1 MEIFDRLKNL
11 LFNDHK
17 NSKLIKNVILL
28 GILGMILIFAG
39 NLFSGPDTDETEYNQ
54 EVVINDHESDKSYV
68 DILSEELAELVS
80 LIKGAGEAR
89 VMLLAES
96 GVEKKHEYNLEE
108 NNKITSEE
116 DQNQGERRIEEESVS
131 KELVVISDSQGNE
144 KPVVIR
150 EDNPTIDGVLIIAEG
165 ADSSAVRYKIS
176 KSISNFL
183 NLPIYKVNVLPKE
196 RRDK

>member
-1 MEIFDRLKNL
+1 MKIFDRLNDL
-11 LFNDHK
+11 IFNDNK
-17 NSKLIKNVILL
+17 NSKLIRNAILL
-28 GILGMILIFAG
+28 GIVGMIFIFAG
-39 NLFSGPDTDETEYNQ
+39 NLFSETESDIS
-54 EVVINDHESDKSYV
+54 ESPEKVVIDEHKGDKSYI
-68 DILSEELAELVS
+68 DILSNELEELVS
-80 LIKGAGEAR
+80 LIKGVGEAR
-89 VMLLAES
+89 VMLIAEK
-96 GVEKKHEYNLEE
+96 GVGKKYEYNIKE
-108 NNKITSEE
+108 NNKITSEK
-116 DQNQGERRIEEESVS
+116 DQNEGERRIEEESVS

-150 EDNPTIDGVLIIAEG
+150 EDNPKIDGVLIIAEG